1 MVAMALDDGKFVVYD
16 RTEAMEGEQTL
27 KSLKIMRAWASINN
41 FAIFVTY
48 IDNIKMGKKGFK
60 YQV

>member
-1 MVAMALDDGKFVVYD
+1 MSL
-16 RTEAMEGEQTL
+16 EGEQTL
-27 KSLKIMRAWASINN
+27 KSLKTMRAWAPINN

-48 IDNIKMGKKGFK
+48 IDKIKMGKKGFK

>member
-1 MVAMALDDGKFVVYD
+1 
-16 RTEAMEGEQTL
+16 
-27 KSLKIMRAWASINN
+27 MRAWAPINN

-48 IDNIKMGKKGFK
+48 IDKIKMGKKGFK